1 MLAEIIRLE
10 ESGEATLGVLR
21 VDGRL
26 FCLTLELPDRGNAPD
41 VSRIPEGRYRCA
53 PVDSPRF
60 GRAIAVRDVPGRDH
74 ILFHPGNTAADTRGC
89 ILPGTRP
96 GRMDGRRAVLESASA
111 MRALLEAAGGRDF
124 ELLVTRPAV
133 SDGTPGPDEGENV
146 VASRPIPL
154 RDGAMRAERGL

>member
-21 VDGRL
+21 IDGRL
-26 FCLTLELPDRGNAPD
+26 FCLTLELPDRNNAPE

-60 GRAIAVRDVPGRDH
+60 GRAIEVRGVPGRSH

-111 MRALLEAAGGRDF
+111 MRALLEAAGGREFD
-124 ELLVTRPAV
+124 LLVA
-133 SDGTPGPDEGENV
+133 GPG
-146 VASRPIPL
+146 R
-154 RDGAMRAERGL
+154 GAGQGA